1 MDSDFHQN
9 FFTYFAI
16 HRKLKKQHHK
26 AASEAMPRRQKSG
39 GDNPKRRGEAPPFWS
54 LGGAGGEIETPP
66 AFLLG
71 DQKGAILFCEREWP
85 PLTRSPAR
93 RRETMQRHALQF
105 CPLGQKIA

>member
-1 MDSDFHQN
+1 MGITAHF
-9 FFTYFAI
+9 YKMG
-16 HRKLKKQHHK
+16 R
-26 AASEAMPRRQKSG
+26 AAAGSRSRGKSSCSANAATPRYGQCNRQALQLFELLACNGK
-39 GDNPKRRGEAPPFWS
+39 
-54 LGGAGGEIETPP
+54 T
-66 AFLLG
+66 FLLG